1 MTILLQYDYIFV
13 STTKRN
19 NMLELTPQE
28 KSKLNY
34 IRLYEEQILF
44 NLNKQNNQSFFN
56 RLLSWLQK

>member
-1 MTILLQYDYIFV
+1 MTILLKYDYIFV

-34 IRLYEEQILF
+34 IRLYEEQMLF
-44 NLNKQNNQSFFN
+44 NLNKQNNQSFLN

>member
-1 MTILLQYDYIFV
+1 MTILLKYDYIFV

-28 KSKLNY
+28 KAKLNY
-34 IRLYEEQILF
+34 IRLYEEQIIF
-44 NLNKQNNQSFFN
+44 NLNKQNNQSFLN

>member
-1 MTILLQYDYIFV
+1 MTIFLKYDYIFV

-34 IRLYEEQILF
+34 IRLYEEQMLF
-44 NLNKQNNQSFFN
+44 KLNKQNNQSFFN

>member
-1 MTILLQYDYIFV
+1 M
-13 STTKRN
+13 
-19 NMLELTPQE
+19 ELTPQE
-28 KSKLNY
+28 KAKLNY

>member
-1 MTILLQYDYIFV
+1 MTIILKYDYIFV

-34 IRLYEEQILF
+34 IRLYEEQMLF
-44 NLNKQNNQSFFN
+44 NLNKQNNQSFLN